1 MSSFEAV
8 VDTNCA
14 YDGGG
19 TLHGNKILSQRRALQ
34 LDAKGR
40 WRMDGGKKGKEGV
53 SETRRRKEERVGP
66 SGEAEE

>member
-14 YDGGG
+14 YEGVG
-19 TLHGNKILSQRRALQ
+19 TLQVNQILSQRLALQ
-34 LDAKGR
+34 LDTKGR